1 MTARPGDA
9 PLYRRERIGLVLFAV
24 LILGFGVLTE
34 IRSCFLQFTHTD
46 FGMLARA
53 AWAVRTGGDIYL
65 VTEDGG
71 LHYTYP
77 ATFSAFMVPFADPPR
92 GYDRAGYLPYPVSVA
107 LWYLISVAL
116 ISSVLLQSRGAGLG
130 ATFGGDS
137 SVYRSRRGI
146 EKRLFQFTV
155 VLATGQITVP
165 GIGTFPPGAIPD
177 TRITFVVERGRAN
190 VPYKTPEVPHGT
202 VVEGAGVTI
211 LDPEGR
217 RLATIAGGR

>member
-1 MTARPGDA
+1 MRRWPALGPGERPLAPCNGVPLMTARPGDA
-9 PLYRRERIGLVLFAV
+9 PLYRRERIGLVLFAL

-92 GYDRAGYLPYPVSVA
+92 GQDRAGYLPYPVSVA
-107 LWYLISVAL
+107 VWYLISVAL
-116 ISSVLLQSRGAGLG
+116 ILWSAHVLAKTVLPSAVPGSRRWWHARMIPICACLGGIGFSLGKGQVTLLLVALIAAAFAAAMRARRFASGALLG
-130 ATFGGDS
+130 A
-137 SVYRSRRGI
+137 
-146 EKRLFQFTV
+146 
-155 VLATGQITVP
+155 
-165 GIGTFPPGAIPD
+165 
-177 TRITFVVERGRAN
+177 
-190 VPYKTPEVPHGT
+190 
-202 VVEGAGVTI
+202 
-211 LDPEGR
+211 
-217 RLATIAGGR
+217 